1 MTNSQPPTLD
11 DTGEFALIERLK
23 QQHESTDSV
32 LVGIG
37 DDAAVLQ
44 QIDGP
49 ILVCVDLL
57 VEGRHFRRDWSSA
70 IEIGRRAAAASLAD
84 IAAMG
89 GRTVALVVGLA
100 APGDLPAHWAI
111 ECDAGITHEAALVG
125 AHVVGGDI
133 SIADQIM
140 LSVTAVG
147 CLDGGQAVLRA
158 GAQAGDIVAVAGRL
172 GHAAAGLNV
181 LSRGFRAPKV
191 AVDAYRI
198 PQPPYALGIAAR
210 LAGASAM
217 IDVSD
222 GLIADARHI
231 AEASKVA
238 IDLDRNALP
247 IDPIVIDTA
256 SAFTMDP
263 LEWVLTGGDDHALL
277 ATFPPTSAVPEGF
290 TTIGVVESTEEPGV
304 LLNGTAIHVR
314 GGHEHF
320 RRE

>member
-1 MTNSQPPTLD
+1 MTDSHAPTLD
-11 DTGEFALIERLK
+11 DTGEFALIERLR
-23 QQHESTDSV
+23 QQHDQSDSV

-37 DDAAVLQ
+37 DDSAVLQ
-44 QIDGP
+44 SLDGP
-49 ILVCVDLL
+49 ALVCMDLL

-100 APGDLPAHWAI
+100 APGNLPVHWAL
-111 ECDAGITHEAALVG
+111 ECDAGMTQEAALVG
-125 AHVVGGDI
+125 AQVVGGDI
-133 SIADQIM
+133 STADHIT
-140 LSVTAVG
+140 LAVTAVG
-147 CLDGGQAVLRA
+147 CLDGGHAVLRS
-158 GAQAGDIVAVAGRL
+158 GAQVGDVVAVAGRL
-172 GHAAAGLNV
+172 GHAAAGLSV

-191 AVDAYRI
+191 AVDAYRV
-198 PQPPYALGIAAR
+198 PQPPYERGIAAR
-210 LAGASAM
+210 IAGATAM

-231 AEASKVA
+231 ALASRVG
-238 IDLDRNALP
+238 IDLNKDSLP
-247 IDPIVIDTA
+247 VDPVLIDTA

-277 ATFPPTSAVPEGF
+277 ATFPAQTLLPDGF
-290 TTIGVVESTEEPGV
+290 TAIGTVRSADQPGV
-304 LLNGTAIHVR
+304 LLNGVAIQAR

-320 RRE
+320 KRE